1 VTRVLIDCTAIPV
14 NRAGVGRYLEG
25 LLSGLAEL
33 TAADSAAASSEQADF
48 SDTAY
53 SAATPNTA
61 NSAELEIILAVQH
74 RDRESLAALI
84 PTGRVVAIHE
94 RFGGRALRLLWEQ
107 FGLPALA
114 RSVSADVVHSPHYT
128 FPVFRRGAR
137 VVTLHDGTFFSE
149 PGVHGF
155 VKRHF
160 FRFWIRAVWRS
171 RGGAITPSRATADDI
186 SAAIGEPRVRVEV
199 AHLGV
204 DLGTFEIP
212 SDAAIAQ
219 FRSHVGLS
227 EGSEWLAFLGT
238 IEPRKNLGAL
248 LDAYE
253 IVKKALGA
261 STPPLLISGGRG
273 WDEPVLAR
281 LDALEPDSGI
291 HVLGYLP
298 FEHLPALLG
307 GAQSVVYP
315 SLGEGFGLPV
325 LEAMA
330 CGATVI
336 TTDRLAIP
344 EVGGDAVAYTDVDA
358 ASIAARI
365 LEVLAHPQLRHTLG
379 ERATARAAQFSW
391 RATAEHHALAYYAA
405 AAA

>member
-1 VTRVLIDCTAIPV
+1 MTRVLIDCTAIPA

-25 LLSGLAEL
+25 LLSGLAEI
-33 TAADSAAASSEQADF
+33 TSVGSHGAAD
-48 SDTAY
+48 
-53 SAATPNTA
+53 
-61 NSAELEIILAVQH
+61 LEIVLAVQS
-74 RDRESLAALI
+74 RDRESLAALV
-84 PTGRVVAIHE
+84 PTAQVVAIHP
-94 RFGGRALRLLWEQ
+94 RFGGRGLRLLWEQ

-114 RSVSADVVHSPHYT
+114 RSLAADVVHSPHYT
-128 FPVFRRGAR
+128 FPVVRRGPR

-149 PGVHGF
+149 PDVHSF

-160 FRFWIRAVWRS
+160 FRFWIRAVWRG
-171 RGGAITPSRATADDI
+171 RGGAITPSTATAGDI
-186 SAAIGEPRVRVEV
+186 AAAIGQPRVRVQV

-204 DLGTFEIP
+204 DVEVFNRPT
-212 SDAAIAQ
+212 AAAVAQ
-219 FRSHVGLS
+219 FRSDRALS
-227 EGSEWLAFLGT
+227 DDSAWLAFLGT

-248 LDAYE
+248 LDAYA
-253 IVKKALGA
+253 IVKKSLGDA
-261 STPPLLISGGRG
+261 TPPLLISGGRG

-281 LDALEPDSGI
+281 LDALEPDSGV

-298 FEHLPALLG
+298 FEQLPALLG
-307 GAQSVVYP
+307 GATAVLYP

-336 TTDRLAIP
+336 TTERLAIP

-365 LEVLAHPQLRHTLG
+365 LEVLADSSLRQLLG
-379 ERATARAAQFSW
+379 DRARARAAEFSW
-391 RATAEHHALAYYAA
+391 RATAEHHALAYRAA
-405 AAA
+405 AAAANASRS